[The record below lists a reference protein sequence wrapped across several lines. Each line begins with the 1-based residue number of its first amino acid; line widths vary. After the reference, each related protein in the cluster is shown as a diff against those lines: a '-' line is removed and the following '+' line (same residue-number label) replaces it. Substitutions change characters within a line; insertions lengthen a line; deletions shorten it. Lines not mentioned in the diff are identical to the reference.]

1 MKRNRLGNSELMV
14 GEVGLGCMS
23 IGTDQRKASE
33 IIHAALEYGVNF
45 LDTADLYDEG
55 LNEEIVGAAIHGRRR
70 EDVILATKVG
80 NRRFPGRDGWVWD
93 ASKAYILE
101 AVKGSLKRLRTDCID
116 LYQLHGGTM
125 NDPFDETIEAFEQLK
140 REGVIRFYGISSIRP
155 NVIREYTCRSSIVSV
170 MSQYSMLDRRPEE
183 SILPWLAEHT
193 VSMIAR
199 GPVAKG
205 ILSAE
210 GQSRLL
216 NGYLDYTAESLRS
229 LHPKLQD
236 ISNLS
241 NRNISQLAIRYSL
254 SHPSV
259 AVTIPG
265 ASSLQQLLDNI
276 GASEALP
283 LTEEEITQLRV
294 ITRFN
299 QYEQHR

>member
-1 MKRNRLGNSELMV
+1 MKQNRLGNSELIV

-23 IGTDQRKASE
+23 IGTDQKKASE
-33 IIHAALEYGVNF
+33 IIHAALECGVNF

-55 LNEEIVGAAIHGRRR
+55 LNEEIVGAAIQGRRR

-80 NRRFPGRDGWVWD
+80 NRRLPGRDGWVWD

-101 AVKGSLKRLRTDCID
+101 AVKGSLKRLRTDYID

-125 NDPFDETIEAFEQLK
+125 DDPIEETIEAFEQLK

-183 SILPWLAEHT
+183 SILPWMAEHK

-210 GQSRLL
+210 GQDRLL

-229 LHPKLQD
+229 LHSKFQE
-236 ISNLS
+236 IANLS
-241 NRNISQLAIRYSL
+241 NRNISQLAIRYAL

-265 ASSLQQLLDNI
+265 ASSLQQLLDNV